1 MPTHDLTL
9 QTGNPVP
16 ANGIYE
22 IFHAPHL
29 LAQQVVL
36 FKSEKFPRCSR
47 CDSPVTF
54 LLHHA
59 IRALDY
65 VDNLDVRVPLVE
77 LEPISL
83 EDSAQN
89 SPAQL
94 REEM

>member
-1 MPTHDLTL
+1 MPIPDKTFQTSDLA
-9 QTGNPVP
+9 P

-22 IFHAPHL
+22 IFHAQHL
-29 LAQQVVL
+29 LAHQVVL

-89 SPAQL
+89 SSAQL